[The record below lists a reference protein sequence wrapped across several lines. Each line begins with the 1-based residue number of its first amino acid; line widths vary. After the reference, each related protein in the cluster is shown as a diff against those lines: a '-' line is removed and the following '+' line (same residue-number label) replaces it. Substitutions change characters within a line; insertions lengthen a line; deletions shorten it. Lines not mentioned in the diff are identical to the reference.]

1 MDFSFTAQLRLRK
14 NGTSPWSRHF
24 ITIPKDI
31 SDQIKEIASSVPR
44 KGRWSVRVEV
54 RVGFLTRETSI
65 FPDKKSNSYL
75 LAIKA
80 DIRKQLHIKAEDT
93 IHVNVQII

>member
-1 MDFSFTAQLRLRK
+1 
-14 NGTSPWSRHF
+14 
-24 ITIPKDI
+24 
-31 SDQIKEIASSVPR
+31 
-44 KGRWSVRVEV
+44 VRVEV

-75 LAIKA
+75 LPIKA
-80 DIRKQLHIKAEDT
+80 AIRKQLRVKAEDT